1 MPSFIDMMAS
11 HRWTETDIIN
21 RTEAM
26 IAAEFPPNQVAI
38 INRIVTAAAAGMYQ
52 LTEEELAEV
61 TRYNE
66 VCLAAREAG
75 ASARA
80 DMALLAQ
87 VLDFEAAQQLVAAA
101 AEEVVALAALR
112 APPLAVET
120 PAWPAP
126 DDLPAGDDEPAPAV
140 S

>member
-1 MPSFIDMMAS
+1 MTSFIDMMAS

-26 IAAEFPPNQVAI
+26 IAAEFSPNQVAI
-38 INRIVTAAAAGMYQ
+38 INRIVTAAAAGMYE
-52 LTEEELAEV
+52 LTAEELAEV

-75 ASARA
+75 AAARA

-87 VLDFEAAQQLVAAA
+87 VLDFEQAQRLVSSAAD
-101 AEEVVALAALR
+101 EVLALAALR
-112 APPLAVET
+112 SPPPVVDE

-126 DDLPAGDDEPAPAV
+126 GDPPAGDVEPSSTVA
-140 S
+140 

>member
-21 RTEAM
+21 RTESM
-26 IAAEFPPNQVAI
+26 IAAEFSPNEVAI
-38 INRIVTAAAAGMYQ
+38 INRIVTAAAAGMYS

-66 VCLAAREAG
+66 VCLAARDAG
-75 ASARA
+75 AAARE
-80 DMALLAQ
+80 DMALLAK
-87 VLDFEAAQQLVAAA
+87 VLDFEAAQQLVVAA

-112 APPLAVET
+112 APPLAAE
-120 PAWPAP
+120 P
-126 DDLPAGDDEPAPAV
+126 PAGPTPHDPPAGGEESPPAAP
-140 S
+140 